1 MCICCN
7 APPKLSRA
15 PSHRLSASMPNVP
28 TPHPTAPC
36 SFLFHYAIGAQLAR
50 FVRLSNKLAPASPA
64 AFLGS
69 FVLSST
75 VLWQCL
81 DAML

>member
-1 MCICCN
+1 MV
-7 APPKLSRA
+7 A
-15 PSHRLSASMPNVP
+15 PSPALPR
-28 TPHPTAPC
+28 
-36 SFLFHYAIGAQLAR
+36 SFLFHYAIGGQLAR
-50 FVRLSNKLAPASPA
+50 FVRLSNKLAPTSPA